1 MIEGLW
7 WIPLAAG
14 LTDAFNPTAF
24 VIAAAF
30 IFLYIVRSGKVL
42 ALGIIFSL
50 ILITVLVLYH
60 SGLGMAFLEAQGLV
74 WGVKVFNALI
84 GMLCLKFSWNF
95 LKWWQRD
102 SNANLRVTHGIP
114 SIVMNMFRIKVLNAV
129 CVIISAIVLSVIA
142 VQWPI
147 DYNLSMLSNTVMIS
161 GGLIDI
167 LILVAIYSI
176 SLLWPLWLTMLVLA
190 SKTSDRFKV
199 VIASGIFLC
208 ASTSLLLVFK

>member
-50 ILITVLVLYH
+50 ILIVALVLYH
-60 SGLGMAFLEAQGLV
+60 TGLGMTALESEGLV
-74 WGVKVFNALI
+74 LAVKIFNALVGI
-84 GMLCLKFSWNF
+84 LCLKFSWSF
-95 LKWWQRD
+95 FRWWQRD
-102 SNANLRVTHGIP
+102 NNANVRVTHGIP
-114 SIVMNMFRIKVLNAV
+114 SIVMNMFRVRVLNVV
-129 CVIISAIVLSVIA
+129 CVIISAIVLAIIA

-161 GGLIDI
+161 GGLSNM
-167 LILVAIYSI
+167 LILVVIYAV
-176 SLLWPLWLTMLVLA
+176 SLLWPLWLTMIVLA
-190 SKTSDRFKV
+190 NKISDRFKV
-199 VIASGIFLC
+199 MVCSGIFLC